1 MSLVAV
7 KDYTDPAQLLAD
19 AAARHERLYGPKV
32 RPVDLGAAARPV
44 AAPIIAD
51 PDDEPKRWT
60 VHETEKLRG
69 LFALGKRVR
78 DIASELDRTE
88 KSVSRRL
95 ARIGLRRKTVRRPGS
110 DAAGRDWLNLQFDR
124 VQARP
129 ANAPMVLRVV
139 SDMTGVPLSDI
150 LGARRHLHAVTARHI
165 AYFMMR
171 RHTQLSSIRIA
182 AACGRM
188 DHTTVLHGINS
199 VSRRLDAN
207 TDFAGLLYDITTEI
221 NERARKRGAEVSP

>member
-7 KDYTDPAQLLAD
+7 KDYTDPAQILAD
-19 AAARHERLYGPKV
+19 AAARRERLYGPKV

-44 AAPIIAD
+44 DIAE

-78 DIASELDRTE
+78 DIARELDRTE
-88 KSVSRRL
+88 KSISRRL
-95 ARIGLRRKTVRRPGS
+95 NRIGLRRKTVRRRGS
-110 DAAGRDWLNLQFDR
+110 DASGRDWLTLQFDR
-124 VQARP
+124 VQATP
-129 ANAPMVLRVV
+129 AKPAMILRVV
-139 SDMTGVPLSDI
+139 SDMTGVTISDI
-150 LGARRHLHAVTARHI
+150 LSARRHQHAVTACHI
-165 AYFMMR
+165 AFFMMR
-171 RHTQLSSIRIA
+171 RHTQLSAIRIA
-182 AACGRM
+182 TACGRL
-188 DHTTVLHGINS
+188 DHTTILHGISS

-221 NERARKRGAEVSP
+221 NERARKRRAEAA